1 MQDYSCDAQD
11 DGGDI
16 IIILK
21 AVGAAVGEKPFHGH
35 PDDCHCSSV
44 VVDNGNGSVAAHAC
58 REN

>member
-1 MQDYSCDAQD
+1 MQDYNSCDTQD

-16 IIILK
+16 IILNV
-21 AVGAAVGEKPFHGH
+21 VGVAGGEKPFRGH

-58 REN
+58 RED

>member
-1 MQDYSCDAQD
+1 MQDYSRDAQD

-16 IIILK
+16 IIFNV
-21 AVGAAVGEKPFHGH
+21 VGVAGGEKPFRGH
-35 PDDCHCSSV
+35 PDDCHYGSV

>member
-1 MQDYSCDAQD
+1 MQDYSCDTQD

-16 IIILK
+16 KILNV
-21 AVGAAVGEKPFHGH
+21 VGVAGGEKPFRGH

>member
-16 IIILK
+16 VILNV
-21 AVGAAVGEKPFHGH
+21 VGVAGGEKPFRGH
-35 PDDCHCSSV
+35 PDDCHRSSSV